1 MVVRRAGA
9 VSAPSTIWNGTVPL
23 GFLPLAVPATAVKS
37 YERKQLLAR
46 VERDGATIGVSI
58 PERVEVQG
66 EPVDLREFV
75 MEISRRETIPAG
87 ERERVDRAKRNLRR
101 ERTERLERLEEAD
114 ISKEE
119 GESLA
124 NAIVGI
130 DRALNALES
139 LGPTDLESQRER
151 KEAADQKRWVSF
163 LKQALGRDND
173 DARGRAG
180 P

>member
-1 MVVRRAGA
+1 M
-9 VSAPSTIWNGTVPL
+9 
-23 GFLPLAVPATAVKS
+23 KE

-46 VERDGATIGVSI
+46 VDRDGATVGASI
-58 PERVEVQG
+58 PETVDVQG
-66 EPVDLREFV
+66 ESVDLREFV
-75 MEISRRETIPAG
+75 MEISRRDTIPAG
-87 ERERVDRAKRNLRR
+87 ERDRVDRAKRNLRR

-114 ISKEE
+114 VSKAE
-119 GESLA
+119 GERLA

-139 LGPTDLESQRER
+139 LGPTDIESEQAR

-163 LKQALGRDND
+163 LKQALGRDSEE
-173 DARGRAG
+173 ARGRQG

>member
-1 MVVRRAGA
+1 MK
-9 VSAPSTIWNGTVPL
+9 P
-23 GFLPLAVPATAVKS
+23 
-37 YERKQLLAR
+37 YERKQLLAS

-58 PERVEVQG
+58 PETVDVQG

-75 MEISRRETIPAG
+75 MEISRRDTVPAG

-101 ERTERLERLEEAD
+101 ERTERLDRLEDGD
-114 ISKEE
+114 ISKAE
-119 GESLA
+119 GEDLA

-139 LGPTDLESQRER
+139 LGPTDLEGERER

-163 LKQALGRDND
+163 LKQALGRDED
-173 DARGRAG
+173 EARGRAG

>member
-1 MVVRRAGA
+1 MK
-9 VSAPSTIWNGTVPL
+9 P
-23 GFLPLAVPATAVKS
+23 

-58 PERVEVQG
+58 PETVDVQG

-75 MEISRRETIPAG
+75 MEISRRDTVPAG

-101 ERTERLERLEEAD
+101 ERTERLDRLEDGD
-114 ISKEE
+114 ISKAE
-119 GESLA
+119 GEDLA

-139 LGPTDLESQRER
+139 LGPTDLEGERER

-163 LKQALGRDND
+163 LKQALGRDED
-173 DARGRAG
+173 EARGRAG